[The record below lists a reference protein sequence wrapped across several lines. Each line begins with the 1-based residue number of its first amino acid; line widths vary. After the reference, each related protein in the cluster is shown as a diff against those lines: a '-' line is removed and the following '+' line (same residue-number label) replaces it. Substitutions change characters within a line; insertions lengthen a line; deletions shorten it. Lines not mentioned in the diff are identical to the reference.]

1 LKRKKIV
8 EEKERS
14 KYLREEKKPFKTSAG
29 WKSSSFVENT

>member
-14 KYLREEKKPFKTSAG
+14 KYLREKKNHLKTSAG